1 MFKVAKREVRD
12 VEPFEYYPS
21 DAELTLGSAANLGS
35 GGKLSK
41 AASTVKPSHIVM
53 GEKNADGMYPAMKV
67 VPTSNEHRNGCGH
80 ADWKQGDAGRRCCQC
95 DSHHDK
101 RHFCCG
107 LDRWRRDK
115 QHGARPF
122 CIKRRKRKYGRY
134 HFF

>member
-67 VPTSNEHRNGCGH
+67 VPTTTFEVMSTVTVADTLIGNKVTLGADAASVTATTTSGIFVVDWTDGAERNSTVRGH
-80 ADWKQGDAGRRCCQC
+80 FA
-95 DSHHDK
+95 
-101 RHFCCG
+101 
-107 LDRWRRDK
+107 
-115 QHGARPF
+115 
-122 CIKRRKRKYGRY
+122 
-134 HFF
+134 

>member
-67 VPTSNEHRNGCGH
+67 VPTTTFEV
-80 ADWKQGDAGRRCCQC
+80 
-95 DSHHDK
+95 
-101 RHFCCG
+101 
-107 LDRWRRDK
+107 
-115 QHGARPF
+115 
-122 CIKRRKRKYGRY
+122 KRRKRKYGRY